1 MSSNF
6 VNALA
11 GGRLYPLTDR
21 SLSQLSHAEQVTR
34 LADQGATL
42 IQLREKLLSPFE
54 FYNET
59 AAAMR
64 VARDRNVKIIIN
76 DRVDIALAL
85 KADGVHLGQDDLP
98 PEAAR
103 RLLGPRA
110 IIGFSTHNPEQARLA
125 ANLPIDYI
133 AIGPLFATSTKV
145 ASEPLVGLTGLRP
158 VRLVVGQIP
167 LVAIGGITSGNSKDV
182 IAAGAD
188 AVAVISDLWASQ
200 TGFSAHVRAFERTL

>member
-21 SLSQLSHAEQVTR
+21 SLSQLSHAEQVEC

-59 AAAMR
+59 AEAMR

-85 KADGVHLGQDDLP
+85 KADGVHLGQGDLP

-103 RLLGPRA
+103 RLLGPQA

-188 AVAVISDLWASQ
+188 AVAVISDIWASQ
-200 TGFSAHVRAFERTL
+200 TGFSTHAQAFERTL